1 MPRIFSLPLHQPPAL
16 DEIFS
21 PSPNLFFIFS
31 FRKGEGP
38 HLHHECQALQPLWLS
53 CTGGKALLRGP
64 LGRKISGEMVGGRR
78 EKGENPL
85 NVLQESQMLG
95 NEQAV
100 EGRRKKSR
108 DTMTERDGGRRKGFS
123 YGTQPGPCTL
133 TPCCN
138 ILYFRLTDIKQHSR
152 PLSRP
157 MEKQDRAHVRLCLP
171 HRVPFPLLEPHLGL
185 WLWTGN
191 P

>member
-100 EGRRKKSR
+100 EGRRKKIKR
-108 DTMTERDGGRRKGFS
+108 HHDRERWRKKERLLVWNPAWS
-123 YGTQPGPCTL
+123 MHPDSLLQHTL
-133 TPCCN
+133 
-138 ILYFRLTDIKQHSR
+138 L
-152 PLSRP
+152 
-157 MEKQDRAHVRLCLP
+157 
-171 HRVPFPLLEPHLGL
+171 
-185 WLWTGN
+185 
-191 P
+191 